1 MTLNPFSDL
10 YIKTSTPYSGDSVAT
25 EGQQRYEEKDPQHDE
40 HQRQHSR
47 SVLDGSRGHVY
58 HHHFLPC
65 SRYLLPSFTN
75 VTYYIYFY
83 AYYIQTEISEQTY

>member
-1 MTLNPFSDL
+1 MSLNPFSDL

-47 SVLDGSRGHVY
+47 SVLDGSR
-58 HHHFLPC
+58 
-65 SRYLLPSFTN
+65 
-75 VTYYIYFY
+75 VTPQKFGLVLFKNF
-83 AYYIQTEISEQTY
+83 ARN